1 MDTQEFKR
9 KLTAV
14 FSADVAGY
22 SRLMGED
29 EAATVKTLESYKQIM
44 FSLIKQHRGR
54 VIDSPGDNIL
64 AEFASVV
71 DAVQCGVAVQN
82 ELKARNANMSEG
94 RKMQF
99 RIGVNLGDVIEE
111 GERIYGDG
119 VNIAARL
126 ETLADP
132 GGICISK
139 TAFDHIESKLPL
151 GYQFLGEQTVKN
163 IAKPVGA
170 YKVLMEP
177 RVLPVEEKRIPKE
190 IAFWQ
195 RKPVLAVSIAALI
208 LLIGLA
214 VWKFYWRAPKFEPA
228 SKEKMAY
235 PLPDRPSIAVL
246 PFDNISGDR
255 EQDYIAD
262 GITENIISYLAKIP
276 EMFVIDRKSTSAYK
290 GKQLKIQQVSEDLGV
305 QYILEGSVQK
315 TLNKL
320 RVTAQ
325 LVDALKGRQLWTD
338 RYDRDFQDLFALQ
351 DEITVNIL
359 KAIGVQLTGERL
371 ILQSDT
377 TNLEAWG
384 YANKALS
391 LNYTGKK
398 EAVLEARAL
407 SEKAV
412 KLDPDY
418 GYAWSIHAWTY
429 IIPVMLGYDDSP
441 AASLKRAA
449 ELAQKVE
456 ATGKAPG
463 VFHQAM
469 LGIYLLQ
476 GRYDEAIAE
485 GEKAVAIVPNEADH
499 YIFLGLALCFAGRP
513 NEAIANTKKAM
524 RLFPNHPPLYFVF
537 LGRAYELAGHYSD
550 AIVAFDKVI
559 ERSVKGA
566 YPIIEAHEFLA
577 IIYARLGQMDKAK
590 SHADELLKIDPK
602 FTADSFR
609 ITNPYKDPAYTENLV
624 GLLVKAG
631 LPEKSPLR

>member
-1 MDTQEFKR
+1 MTAEKVKR
-9 KLTAV
+9 KLTAIL
-14 FSADVAGY
+14 SADVKGY

-29 EAATVKTLESYKQIM
+29 EVGTIRVLQTYRGVISD
-44 FSLIKQHRGR
+44 LIQKKGGR
-54 VIDSPGDNIL
+54 VVDSPGDNVL

-71 DAVQCGVAVQN
+71 DALESAVEIQR
-82 ELKARNANMSEG
+82 ELKVRNADRSES
-94 RKMQF
+94 RRMEF
-99 RIGVNLGDVIEE
+99 RIGINLGDVVEE

-119 VNIAARL
+119 VNIAARI
-126 ETLADP
+126 EGLADG
-132 GGICISK
+132 GGICISG
-139 TAFDHIESKLPL
+139 TAFDHIGKRLPL
-151 GYQFLGEQTVKN
+151 GYEYMGEQEVKN
-163 IAKPVGA
+163 IEKLVRV
-170 YKVLMEP
+170 YRVLMEP
-177 RVLPVEEKRIPKE
+177 EQAGKVIGEKVPRRIQWLWGAAAVALLVLV
-190 IAFWQ
+190 
-195 RKPVLAVSIAALI
+195 VG
-208 LLIGLA
+208 GL
-214 VWKFYWRAPKFEPA
+214 VWNFYWRAPKFEPA
-228 SKEKMAY
+228 SEEKMAY
-235 PLPDRPSIAVL
+235 PLPDKPSIAVL

-262 GITENIISYLAKIP
+262 GITENIISYLSKIP

-290 GKQLKIQQVSEDLGV
+290 GKQLRIQQVSEDLGV

-315 TLNKL
+315 SVNKL

-325 LVDALKGRQLWTD
+325 LVDALKGHQLWTE

-351 DEITVNIL
+351 DEITANIL

-371 ILQSDT
+371 IIQSDT

-391 LNYTGKK
+391 LNFIGKK

-412 KLDPDY
+412 KLDPNY

-429 IIPVMLGYDDSP
+429 IIPVLLGYADSP
-441 AASLKRAA
+441 TDSLKRAA

-463 VFHQAM
+463 VFHHTM
-469 LGIYLLQ
+469 LAVYLLQ

-499 YIFLGLALCFAGRP
+499 YVFLGLALCFAGRP

-524 RLFPNHPPLYFVF
+524 RLYPNHPTHYFVF
-537 LGRAYELAGHYSD
+537 LGRAYELAGQYSE
-550 AIVAFDKVI
+550 AIAAFNKAI
-559 ERSVKGA
+559 EHSVKGE

-577 IIYARLGQMDKAK
+577 IIYARLGHMDKAK

-602 FTADSFR
+602 YTADSFR
-609 ITNPYKDPAYTENLV
+609 IRYPYKDPAYTDNLV
-624 GLLVKAG
+624 SLLVKAG
-631 LPEKSPLR
+631 LPGKSPLR